1 MQVTTY
7 FLVYNAQS
15 SLLFLIK
22 LVKLWIIT
30 LVAHEILLSVIDCSR
45 YIISVGCDL
54 LLNLVINLHF
64 ISISVLKHHSIILV
78 FPMVLVKVLIFII
91 INILF
96 FIHLVK
102 LLILLVLLKL
112 LFFPTIIAIYLL
124 LFVLFVSWCSVWCFI
139 DYIILLN
146 TGAYSW
152 CLNLITIFWSRY
164 QIWTLWGL
172 FVFLTVMDNLPKTLH
187 ELIFT
192 WLIIIHWDGC
202 IYIIGYGICG
212 VHSHWG
218 TLLIC
223 WHILS
228 GILIIID
235 RQVKLLLLSWLYHFT
250 RTSLIFKFRNVFI

>member
-7 FLVYNAQS
+7 FLVNNAQS
-15 SLLFLIK
+15 SLLLLIK

-45 YIISVGCDL
+45 YIISISCDL

-102 LLILLVLLKL
+102 LLIFLVLLKL

-124 LFVLFVSWCSVWCFI
+124 LFVLFVSWCRV
-139 DYIILLN
+139 
-146 TGAYSW
+146 
-152 CLNLITIFWSRY
+152 
-164 QIWTLWGL
+164 
-172 FVFLTVMDNLPKTLH
+172 
-187 ELIFT
+187 
-192 WLIIIHWDGC
+192 
-202 IYIIGYGICG
+202 
-212 VHSHWG
+212 
-218 TLLIC
+218 
-223 WHILS
+223 
-228 GILIIID
+228 
-235 RQVKLLLLSWLYHFT
+235 
-250 RTSLIFKFRNVFI
+250 